1 VPNFTLIADGLDV
14 APALAELAVLPEI
27 YWAASHG
34 DRADRLVPLLGPDG
48 RQRQRERLPA
58 VWALVE
64 QVHEVA
70 ARDFGDSGALDYARV
85 GKLPPGHRVAPH
97 ADGHDGVLYR
107 RYQIVLASGPTAALV
122 LDGEGRNLE
131 PGQAWQIDSSK
142 IHSVVNS
149 DPVPRIIILFD
160 SRAA

>member
-1 VPNFTLIADGLDV
+1 VPNFTRIADGMDV
-14 APALAELAVLPEI
+14 APALAELAALPDL

-34 DRADRLVPLLGPDG
+34 DRADRLVALLGPDG
-48 RQRQRERLPA
+48 RQRQRDRLPA

-64 QVHEVA
+64 QVHAIA
-70 ARDFGDSGALDYARV
+70 ARDFGDLAALDYARV
-85 GKLPPGHRVAPH
+85 GKLPSGHRVAPH
-97 ADGHDGVLYR
+97 ADGHDGISYR

-122 LDGEGRNLE
+122 LDGESRNLK
-131 PGQAWQIDSSK
+131 PGEAWQIDSRK

-149 DPVPRIIILFD
+149 DPVSRIIILFD